1 MSEDRGYRVEGLV
14 VGTRRDGKR
23 RYDESA
29 KARLIGLCMQ
39 PGASVAAI
47 AVSNGLNPNVV
58 RRWVEQVR
66 SGWLR
71 PPVPASSLL
80 PVIVSEEL
88 APSTPAQ
95 TSQPAREDTTGTE
108 FRIEMGGATVRFTA
122 PLQAGTIEL
131 ITRGLTRC

>member
-47 AVSNGLNPNVV
+47 AVSNGLNQRCAALGRAGEKRMAAAADADIDVV
-58 RRWVEQVR
+58 A
-66 SGWLR
+66 GD
-71 PPVPASSLL
+71 
-80 PVIVSEEL
+80 
-88 APSTPAQ
+88 
-95 TSQPAREDTTGTE
+95 RE
-108 FRIEMGGATVRFTA
+108 
-122 PLQAGTIEL
+122 
-131 ITRGLTRC
+131 

>member
-71 PPVPASSLL
+71 PPMQTSTLL
-80 PVIVSEEL
+80 PVIVSEQLIQSE
-88 APSTPAQ
+88 PAQ
-95 TSQPAREDTTGTE
+95 TPQPACEAAGTIE
-108 FRIEMGGATVRFTA
+108 FRIEMSGATVRFTA